1 MELNPAKRKNVLP
14 YSIFFIVLLY
24 IVFNAYKKGV
34 DCNVYLYAS
43 QMLFKGGNIYENNP
57 FNNYLYSPFFA
68 MLLRPLSIFKFEIGR
83 ILWAV
88 INLGLVL
95 RLWQIIENLAT
106 ESLFLQSKQKTWWR
120 VVVFFISAGF
130 LVHNFNLGQVTI
142 VLLWLTFEGIYQVLW
157 RNKKMA
163 GAMLLAMGAVIKIVP
178 LIGLFFLFFKGRYK
192 AVAMAFGFIL
202 VLLLTP
208 SFFVGFDYNIEMLQN
223 WFATIN
229 PTNSKY
235 VFENNQGTISLNS
248 IIPAYFFEF
257 ENPTIVPLGLK
268 RLIFPV
274 SQPLLSV
281 ILQAVRVLFLFSVLI
296 PLFYQYKHQKSGS
309 LYLLW
314 EVSYLLL
321 ISSLIFPHQ
330 QKYVLLYL
338 VPAGA
343 YMLLYILHVVRI
355 KPKLL
360 LKHKIIAVLSSVLL
374 FIAAIMGRDIVGSFV
389 LDIYDYYRGAGLIVV
404 AFSVFLLL
412 VKPDF
417 LIEMS
422 NKAICFEENEG

>member
-1 MELNPAKRKNVLP
+1 MDLNLLKRKNVLQL
-14 YSIFFIVLLY
+14 SILLIVFLY
-24 IVFNAYKKGV
+24 VVFNAYKKGI

-43 QMLFKGGNIYENNP
+43 QMFFKGGNIYENNP

-68 MLLRPLSIFKFEIGR
+68 MLLRPLSIFKLEIGR

-106 ESLFLQSKQKTWWR
+106 ESLFFYPKQKTWWR
-120 VVVFFISAGF
+120 IAVLFISAGF

-142 VLLWLTFEGIYQVLW
+142 VLLWLTFEGIYQVVG

-163 GAMLLAMGAVIKIVP
+163 GAMLLAMGTVIKIVP
-178 LIGLFFLFFKGRYK
+178 LIGLFYLFFKGRYK
-192 AVAMAFGFIL
+192 AVAMAVGFIL
-202 VLLLTP
+202 ILLLLP
-208 SFFVGFDYNIEMLQN
+208 SFFVGFDYNLEMLQN

-257 ENPTIVPLGLK
+257 GNTTIVPSGLK

-274 SQPLLSV
+274 SYPVLSV
-281 ILQAVRVLFLFSVLI
+281 ILQVVRVLLLFSVLI
-296 PLFYQYKHQKSGS
+296 PVFYKNKQRNSS
-309 LYLLW
+309 ALYLLW
-314 EVSYLLL
+314 EISYLLL
-321 ISSLIFPHQ
+321 ISALVFPHQ

-343 YMLLYILHVVRI
+343 YMLLFVLFVARI

-374 FIAAIMGRDIVGSFV
+374 FIAAIMGRDIVGSYV
-389 LDIYDYYRGAGLIVV
+389 LDIYDYYRGAGLIVLT
-404 AFSVFLLL
+404 FSVFLLL
-412 VKPDF
+412 IKPD
-417 LIEMS
+417 LLNEMS
-422 NKAICFEENEG
+422 NKAVHFEENEG